1 MQVLKG
7 LSAKRGDTILPCK
20 ETLQSKGQ
28 EQSQS
33 KEGSW
38 QAFTQK
44 SREENRK
51 QNMNYPQTCW
61 FLSKPNRTEVKDET
75 HLRSDPEPKVL
86 RQSLDA
92 RKPPAFLLTPRPQA
106 WLRLT
111 AGSTAIHWVTPHHLN
126 QAVQSHELQ
135 HTTVWVFS
143 AHLQSIAP
151 KIQGKISWESKPL
164 SRKIFKIRM
173 FKIISLKKCLGF

>member
-1 MQVLKG
+1 
-7 LSAKRGDTILPCK
+7 
-20 ETLQSKGQ
+20 
-28 EQSQS
+28 
-33 KEGSW
+33 
-38 QAFTQK
+38 
-44 SREENRK
+44 
-51 QNMNYPQTCW
+51 MNYPQTCW

-111 AGSTAIHWVTPHHLN
+111 AGSTAIPWVTPHHLN

-143 AHLQSIAP
+143 AHLQSITP

-173 FKIISLKKCLGF
+173 FKIISLKNAWGFNTLPNCCKNFDTSIKMLISATKKNPGPYQLCFHENITQNW